1 MTVDE
6 FNDLYQS
13 LPWEKDGKKR
23 RYMSLEEEFS
33 EEWMQL
39 IKRKEEFE
47 KAALRFNNA
56 DEEKKL
62 QDLSK
67 SLKNTDLFGQISVL
81 KMMGEGYIFADSIEL
96 VVEDLVKIAI
106 MGYEDCTG
114 WAGVALNRLNM
125 KKWKDKII
133 QLVFFYTN
141 NNLND
146 KEIFHYSWLLLY
158 RLRFKHALEK
168 YIDIYEEYMIGEFD
182 EKDFID
188 ITNMEER

>member
-1 MTVDE
+1 
-6 FNDLYQS
+6 
-13 LPWEKDGKKR
+13 
-23 RYMSLEEEFS
+23 MSLEEEFS

-39 IKRKEEFE
+39 IRRKEEFE
-47 KAALRFNNA
+47 KAAIRFNNV
-56 DEEKKL
+56 DEEKKF

-67 SLKNTDLFGQISVL
+67 SLKNTDLFEQISVL

-96 VVEDLVKIAI
+96 VIEDLVQIAI

-114 WAGVALNRLNM
+114 WAGVALNHLNM

-168 YIDIYEEYMIGEFD
+168 YINIYEEYMIGEFD
-182 EKDFID
+182 GKDLID
-188 ITNMEER
+188 IANMEER